1 MTDLSPLQV
10 CTPTIERDCQ
20 KVKVKTQVI
29 NAKEDCVKVVRTVCT
44 QVRLNEKGITII
56 H

>member
-20 KVKVKTQVI
+20 KVKVKTRSI
-29 NAKEDCVKVVRTVCT
+29 TAKEDCVEVVRTVCT
-44 QVRLNEKGITII
+44 EVRWGW
-56 H
+56 